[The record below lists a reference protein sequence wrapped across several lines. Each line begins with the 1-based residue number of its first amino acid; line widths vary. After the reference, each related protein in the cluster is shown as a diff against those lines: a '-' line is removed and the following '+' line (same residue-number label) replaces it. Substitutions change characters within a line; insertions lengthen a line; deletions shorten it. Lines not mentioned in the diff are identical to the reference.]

1 MSDSAT
7 PWTHVH
13 WVRDAVSPSHPLPPP
28 SPFAFNF
35 SQHQGLLFLNIHN
48 IKFPILTIL
57 GVQLSGIEPVHIVV
71 QLLSPSISRTFSTSQ
86 SETQHPLNKN
96 CSFTLP
102 FTTPGHH
109 CSFCF
114 YEFDNFRHL
123 IWVESYCICPFVTSW
138 FHLACYPQGSSSC
151 FMVVTRVWISFPGH
165 FFSSSSPSLV
175 HSFNFCHPLL
185 KIETWR
191 HNNVQDSD
199 YIKTHTHTHQSFSPD
214 YKRILSYATFGGGS
228 KFWSLHH
235 HPLPFWG
242 GVCFPQKMVLSNF
255 APHWVRQGWSNRQPL
270 NNVYSNRH
278 YCVAINL
285 RSPCHLSCSE
295 SKVENTLLLFSTGL

>member
-1 MSDSAT
+1 MT
-7 PWTHVH
+7 PWIHVH
-13 WVRDAVSPSHPLPPP
+13 WVRDANSPSHPLPPP

-57 GVQLSGIEPVHIVV
+57 GVQLSGIEPVHMAV
-71 QLLSPSISRTFSTSQ
+71 QLLSPSISRTFSSSQ

-96 CSFTLP
+96 SSFTPP
-102 FTTPGHH
+102 FTTPSHH
-109 CSFCF
+109 CSTFCF

-151 FMVVTRVWISFPGH
+151 FVVVGCVWISFPGH

-199 YIKTHTHTHQSFSPD
+199 YIKIHTHTPKVFLLITNVFFLMPHLVVAPNSEVFIITHCPFEEGCVSHRKWFCLTLHYIGWGRAEATGSF
-214 YKRILSYATFGGGS
+214 
-228 KFWSLHH
+228 
-235 HPLPFWG
+235 
-242 GVCFPQKMVLSNF
+242 
-255 APHWVRQGWSNRQPL
+255 
-270 NNVYSNRH
+270 
-278 YCVAINL
+278 
-285 RSPCHLSCSE
+285 
-295 SKVENTLLLFSTGL
+295 